1 MRAFLG
7 ELAVEGGELTRITTS
22 GAAINQP
29 FKTLKVKATG
39 DLVGGL
45 CSSIV
50 GIAYGLTF
58 AHLIFAPPLTPW
70 VAYGLAATF
79 ITMAAASLMMSMTS
93 KLPFV
98 IAGPDGATAAVTA
111 AMITGLMREFEQI
124 GEPDDL
130 LAPVMVMLAITTIA
144 TGAVLSIIGFLR
156 AGNAVRFIPYPV
168 IGGFLAAT
176 GWLMTIGGIGM
187 VAGRTI
193 SFGTLGLLGEAN
205 IVWELSAA
213 GVTAAAI
220 FILRSLRAGAVS
232 VPIVL
237 LSGVLVTHLVLQL
250 TGTDLTTAQQAGWLI
265 KPPQS
270 VGMSPTWDVNDLLI
284 FPWRILPN
292 IGADIIAMIFV
303 TTVTMLL
310 NTSGVEF
317 IVNKDVALE
326 HELKMLGVANILSGL
341 LGGYVNCTSLSRT
354 TLNYSVGGRGR
365 LSGVVV
371 ALVSVGMLFL
381 GGGFIA
387 FIPKFILGGLMLN
400 LGLDLLRKQLVDT
413 RRSIPALDY
422 AALLVVALVIVKW
435 GFVAGVIIGILAGC
449 MTFAFSA
456 SRISCIKFRF
466 DGAEYSSSLDRNPQ
480 ELAIL
485 AVQRHE
491 IQGLILQSYLFF
503 GSTNRLYEFVKVLL
517 LRRPECRFLLFDL
530 GLVNG
535 IDSSAMHSF
544 AQIKRIA
551 SVHGAHI
558 VMVNAPTDLRKRFQD
573 LLDPDDIL
581 SDDFDRAL
589 EICENAII
597 SRYRNMDDEA
607 ENFTSWLTQALG
619 EPTFTEDLFKA
630 CERCEFHQGDE
641 IAQQGAPADC
651 MHFILRGR
659 VGIVVNH
666 DDGGATR
673 VRSLGAQTTVGEM
686 GLLTGETR
694 SASVIAETDCVMYR
708 LGIDEFRRL
717 KLTRPDLTQAFLT
730 YVISVM
736 AQRLR
741 FASNMIS
748 VLRR

>member
-1 MRAFLG
+1 MP
-7 ELAVEGGELTRITTS
+7 RITMS
-22 GAAINQP
+22 GAAIRQP
-29 FKTLKVKATG
+29 FKALTSNASG

-79 ITMAAASLMMSMTS
+79 ITMAVAALVMSLTS
-93 KLPFV
+93 RLPFV

-111 AMITGLMREFEQI
+111 AMITGLMRELEQV

-130 LAPVMVMLAITTIA
+130 LAPVMVLIAIA
-144 TGAVLSIIGFLR
+144 TITAGAVLSIIGFLR

-187 VAGRTI
+187 VAGRSI
-193 SFGTLGLLGEAN
+193 SFTSLSLLGDVNLAC
-205 IVWELSAA
+205 ELVAA
-213 GVTAAAI
+213 GAVAAAI
-220 FILRSLRAGAVS
+220 FLLRRWQAGAFS

-237 LSGVLVTHLVLQL
+237 LVGVLATHLVLQVA
-250 TGTDLTTAQQAGWLI
+250 GIDLATAQQAGWLI
-265 KPPQS
+265 KAPQS
-270 VGMSPTWDVNDLLI
+270 VGMTPTWNVDDLMM

-292 IGADIIAMIFV
+292 IGGDIIAMIFV

-310 NTSGVEF
+310 NTSGIEF
-317 IVNKDVALE
+317 IVKKDVALE
-326 HELKMLGVANILSGL
+326 HELKWLGLANVTSGL

-365 LSGVVV
+365 LSGVIV
-371 ALVSVGMLFL
+371 AVVSVCMLFL

-387 FIPKFILGGLMLN
+387 YIPKFILGGLMLN
-400 LGLDLLRKQLVDT
+400 LGLDIMRKQIIDT
-413 RRSIPALDY
+413 RRTIPALDY
-422 AALLVVALVIVKW
+422 AALLVVALVIIKW

-466 DGAEYSSSLDRNPQ
+466 DGAEYNSSLDRNPE

-485 AVQRHE
+485 NAHRHE

-503 GSTNRLYEFVKVLL
+503 GSTNRLYEFVKALL
-517 LRRPECRFLLFDL
+517 LVRPQCRFLLFDL

-535 IDSSAMHSF
+535 VDSSAMHSF

-551 SVHGAHI
+551 SGHGARLVLI
-558 VMVNAPTDLRKRFQD
+558 NVPADLRERFRD
-573 LLDPDDIL
+573 MLGPDDMM

-589 EICENAII
+589 ELCENGVIAHQKKIGE
-597 SRYRNMDDEA
+597 EA
-607 ENFTSWLTQALG
+607 GDFANWLTQTLG
-619 EPTFTEDLFKA
+619 DPNFTEDLFRA
-630 CERCEFHQGDE
+630 CKRCDFARGDV
-641 IAQQGAPADC
+641 IASQGAAADC
-651 MHFILRGR
+651 MHFIMQGR
-659 VGIVVNH
+659 VGIMVKR
-666 DDGGATR
+666 DDGASTR
-673 VRSLGAQTTVGEM
+673 VRSLGAHSTVGEM
-686 GLLTGETR
+686 GLLTGENR
-694 SASVIAETDCVMYR
+694 NASVVAETDCTLYR
-708 LGIDEFRRL
+708 LGIEEFQRL
-717 KLTRPDLTQAFLT
+717 KLERPDITQALLT

-736 AQRLR
+736 AHRLR
-741 FASNMIS
+741 FASNLIA

>member
-1 MRAFLG
+1 M
-7 ELAVEGGELTRITTS
+7 S
-22 GAAINQP
+22 GAAIRQP
-29 FKTLKVKATG
+29 FKALTSNASG

-79 ITMAAASLMMSMTS
+79 ITMAVAALVMSLTS
-93 KLPFV
+93 RLPFV

-111 AMITGLMREFEQI
+111 AMITGLMRELEQV

-130 LAPVMVMLAITTIA
+130 LAPVMVLIAIA
-144 TGAVLSIIGFLR
+144 TITAGAVLSIIGFLR

-187 VAGRTI
+187 VAGRSI
-193 SFGTLGLLGEAN
+193 SFTSLSLLGDVNLAC
-205 IVWELSAA
+205 ELVAA
-213 GVTAAAI
+213 GAVAAAI
-220 FILRSLRAGAVS
+220 FLLRRWQAGAFS

-237 LSGVLVTHLVLQL
+237 LVGVLATHLVLQVA
-250 TGTDLTTAQQAGWLI
+250 GIDLATAQQAGWLI
-265 KPPQS
+265 KAPQS
-270 VGMSPTWDVNDLLI
+270 VGMTPTWNVDDLMM

-292 IGADIIAMIFV
+292 IGGDIIAMIFV

-310 NTSGVEF
+310 NTSGIEF
-317 IVNKDVALE
+317 IVKKDVALE
-326 HELKMLGVANILSGL
+326 HELKWLGLANVTSGL

-365 LSGVVV
+365 LSGVIV
-371 ALVSVGMLFL
+371 AVVSVCMLFL

-387 FIPKFILGGLMLN
+387 YIPKFILGGLMLN
-400 LGLDLLRKQLVDT
+400 LGLDIMRKQIIDT
-413 RRSIPALDY
+413 RRTIPALDY
-422 AALLVVALVIVKW
+422 AALLVVALVIIKW

-466 DGAEYSSSLDRNPQ
+466 DGAEYNSSLDRNPE

-485 AVQRHE
+485 NAHRHE

-503 GSTNRLYEFVKVLL
+503 GSTNRLYEFVKALL
-517 LRRPECRFLLFDL
+517 LVRPQCRFLLFDL

-535 IDSSAMHSF
+535 VDSSAMHSF

-551 SVHGAHI
+551 SGHGARLVLI
-558 VMVNAPTDLRKRFQD
+558 NVPADLRERFRD
-573 LLDPDDIL
+573 MLGPDDMM

-589 EICENAII
+589 ELCENGVIAHQKKIGE
-597 SRYRNMDDEA
+597 EA
-607 ENFTSWLTQALG
+607 GDFANWLTQTLG
-619 EPTFTEDLFKA
+619 DPNFTEDLFRA
-630 CERCEFHQGDE
+630 CKRCDFARGDV
-641 IAQQGAPADC
+641 IASQGAAADC
-651 MHFILRGR
+651 MHFIMQGR
-659 VGIVVNH
+659 VGIMVKR
-666 DDGGATR
+666 DDGASTR
-673 VRSLGAQTTVGEM
+673 VRSLGAHSTVGEM
-686 GLLTGETR
+686 GLLTGENR
-694 SASVIAETDCVMYR
+694 NASVVAETDCTLYR
-708 LGIDEFRRL
+708 LGIEEFQRL
-717 KLTRPDLTQAFLT
+717 KLERPDITQALLT

-736 AQRLR
+736 AHRLR
-741 FASNMIS
+741 FASNLIA

>member
-1 MRAFLG
+1 M
-7 ELAVEGGELTRITTS
+7 S
-22 GAAINQP
+22 GAAIRQP
-29 FKTLKVKATG
+29 FKALTSNTPG

-79 ITMAAASLMMSMTS
+79 ITMAVAALVMSLTS
-93 KLPFV
+93 RLPFV

-111 AMITGLMREFEQI
+111 AMITGLMRELEQV

-130 LAPVMVMLAITTIA
+130 LAPVMVLIAIA
-144 TGAVLSIIGFLR
+144 TITAGIVLSIIGFLR

-187 VAGRTI
+187 VAGRSI
-193 SFGTLGLLGEAN
+193 SFNSLSLLGDVNLAC
-205 IVWELSAA
+205 ELAAA
-213 GVTAAAI
+213 GVVAAAI
-220 FILRSLRAGAVS
+220 FLLRRLQAGPFS

-237 LSGVLVTHLVLQL
+237 LVGVLATHLVLQVA
-250 TGTDLTTAQQAGWLI
+250 GIDLATAQQAGWLI
-265 KPPQS
+265 KAPQS
-270 VGMSPTWDVNDLLI
+270 VGMTPTWNVDDLMM

-292 IGADIIAMIFV
+292 MGGDIVAMIFV
-303 TTVTMLL
+303 TIVTMLL
-310 NTSGVEF
+310 NTSGIEF
-317 IVNKDVALE
+317 IVKKDVVLE
-326 HELKMLGVANILSGL
+326 HELKWLGLANVASGV

-365 LSGVVV
+365 LSGVIV
-371 ALVSVGMLFL
+371 AVVSVCMLFL

-387 FIPKFILGGLMLN
+387 YIPKFILGGLMLN
-400 LGLDLLRKQLVDT
+400 LGLDIMRKQLIDT
-413 RRSIPALDY
+413 RRTIPALDY
-422 AALLVVALVIVKW
+422 AALLVVALVIIKW
-435 GFVAGVIIGILAGC
+435 GFVAGVIIGILTGC

-466 DGAEYSSSLDRNPQ
+466 DGAEYNSSLDRNPE

-485 AVQRHE
+485 NAHRHE

-503 GSTNRLYEFVKVLL
+503 GSTNRLYEFVKALL
-517 LRRPECRFLLFDL
+517 VVRPECRFLLFDL

-535 IDSSAMHSF
+535 VDSSAMHSF

-551 SVHGAHI
+551 SGNGARLVLI
-558 VMVNAPTDLRKRFQD
+558 NVPADLRERFRD
-573 LLDPDDIL
+573 MLGPEDMM

-589 EICENAII
+589 EVCENGVIAHQKKIGE
-597 SRYRNMDDEA
+597 EA
-607 ENFTSWLTQALG
+607 GDFANWLTQTLG
-619 EPTFTEDLFKA
+619 DPNFTENLFRA
-630 CERCEFHQGDE
+630 CKRCDFAQGDV
-641 IAQQGAPADC
+641 IALQGAAADC
-651 MHFILRGR
+651 MHFIMQGR
-659 VGIVVNH
+659 VGIMVKR
-666 DDGGATR
+666 DDGASTR
-673 VRSLGAQTTVGEM
+673 VRSLGAHSTVGEM
-686 GLLTGETR
+686 GLLTGENR
-694 SASVIAETDCVMYR
+694 NASVIAETDCTLYR
-708 LGIDEFRRL
+708 LGIEEFQRL
-717 KLTRPDLTQAFLT
+717 KLERPDITQALLT

-736 AQRLR
+736 AHRLR
-741 FASNMIS
+741 FASNLIA